1 MYEKEIEQYKTQ
13 ESFTTDDLRTILKI
27 LRCENGCPWDREQ
40 THKTIIKDLLE
51 EAYEVVEAIEAE
63 SDEMLCEEIGDLLL
77 QVVFHTTIAEEDTA
91 FSYSDAVNGICRK
104 MIERHPHVF
113 GSVVAET
120 SEKVL
125 TNWEKIKAETKKQE
139 TLFDRLS
146 AVPVT
151 FPALMRAQKLIHRA
165 EKGGEAVSAGEYDF
179 TACKDKEMAVAE
191 ALWQITAAADK
202 AGVDAETALRHF
214 SENFT
219 NQHKNS

>member
-13 ESFTTDDLRTILKI
+13 QSFTTDDLRTILKI

-40 THKTIIKDLLE
+40 THKTITKDLLE

-77 QVVFHTTIAEEDTA
+77 QVVFHTTIAEEEKA
-91 FSYSDAVNGICRK
+91 FTYGDAVNGICRK

-139 TLFDRLS
+139 TLYDRLA

-165 EKGGEAVSAGEYDF
+165 EKGGEAVSAGGYDF
-179 TACKDKEMAVAE
+179 TACEDKERAVAE
-191 ALWQITAAADK
+191 AIWQLTSAADK
-202 AGVDAETALRHF
+202 AGVDAETALRNY
-214 SENFT
+214 SELFT